1 MEVLKRASAAS
12 SISIHPYM
20 HACTHARMHTYIRA
34 HPCIHTY
41 RGREH
46 ARTRE
51 RARAGCCLLKYPLDR
66 PSVCAPQAR
75 AQRLSPLAT
84 MRHHIRL
91 PSIQTSL
98 QRRRTRWPSRFQR
111 RVSTRGGISTRS
123 RTEKLY
129 LPSML
134 VSVYACCT
142 RNLSPVPAQAGCIN
156 SDSVCSSY
164 LHREAHSQR

>member
-1 MEVLKRASAAS
+1 
-12 SISIHPYM
+12 M
-20 HACTHARMHTYIRA
+20 HTCTHAHIHTCASMHTYIQRE
-34 HPCIHTY
+34 
-41 RGREH
+41 REH

-51 RARAGCCLLKYPLDR
+51 SARAGCCLLKYPLDR

-142 RNLSPVPAQAGCIN
+142 RNLSPVPAQAGSIN